1 MVKTA
6 LVPVVIFHLV
16 FAINKRPARFPVE
29 SHVLQCSQVVGLVT
43 RQLMVLPL
51 EVGEGEDPP
60 EEVRRAH
67 HLAPVLHK
75 AGARVVEYFHG
86 SRFNE
91 RELELLCSV
100 VEARNDG
107 LLD

>member
-1 MVKTA
+1 MVKTT
-6 LVPVVIFHLV
+6 LVPVVIFHLIL
-16 FAINKRPARFPVE
+16 AINKRPARFPVE
-29 SHVLQCSQVVGLVT
+29 PHVLQCSQVVGLVT

-75 AGARVVEYFHG
+75 AGAGVVEYFHG
-86 SRFNE
+86 RFDE

-100 VEARNDG
+100 VKTRNDG